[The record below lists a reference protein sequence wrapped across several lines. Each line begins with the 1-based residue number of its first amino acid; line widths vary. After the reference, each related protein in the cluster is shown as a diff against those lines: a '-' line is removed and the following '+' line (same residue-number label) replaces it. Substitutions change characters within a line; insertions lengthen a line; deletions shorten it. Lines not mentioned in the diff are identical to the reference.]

1 MAKQVENA
9 FAAMLVN
16 YDWRHPDLK
25 DYVAQRKAEQ
35 ASRTDEPGVKLLV
48 LANPYCIPN
57 HFVSFMRLDRDAVI
71 GANASSEERRN
82 KGMLTYEECRA
93 ILEEFVAR
101 EELIPAGRHD

>member
-1 MAKQVENA
+1 MAEQVENA

-48 LANPYCIPN
+48 LANTQSLCIIYATGYRRKRVIRRAPKQG
-57 HFVSFMRLDRDAVI
+57 HADVRGVS
-71 GANASSEERRN
+71 SHS
-82 KGMLTYEECRA
+82 
-93 ILEEFVAR
+93 
-101 EELIPAGRHD
+101 

>member
-1 MAKQVENA
+1 
-9 FAAMLVN
+9 
-16 YDWRHPDLK
+16 
-25 DYVAQRKAEQ
+25 
-35 ASRTDEPGVKLLV
+35 
-48 LANPYCIPN
+48 
-57 HFVSFMRLDRDAVI
+57 MRLDRDAVI